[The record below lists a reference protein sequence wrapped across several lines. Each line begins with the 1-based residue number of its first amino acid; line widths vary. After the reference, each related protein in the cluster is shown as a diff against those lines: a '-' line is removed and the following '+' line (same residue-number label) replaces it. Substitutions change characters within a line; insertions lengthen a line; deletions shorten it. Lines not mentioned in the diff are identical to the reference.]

1 MVMAKTKE
9 KADEW
14 NGTMDVTLIFI
25 ALFSAVLTAF
35 LVPATQTLLPAS
47 SNDSGNSTSSTAPPL
62 PPRSDEAV
70 CAFYYLSL
78 IAAVSRIYGKE

>member
-35 LVPATQTLLPAS
+35 LVPATQTLLPS
-47 SNDSGNSTSSTAPPL
+47 FNDSGNSTSSSAPPL

-78 IAAVSRIYGKE
+78 IAAVSRI